1 MTEVTNQSMDEMTN
15 ESYVQLMEPVC
26 RGEIA
31 DYLEDAFAGPPIS
44 PESLVEFAADHGA
57 RPPVIEVL
65 SRLHERE
72 YRTLRDLWN
81 ELADIPL
88 EV

>member
-1 MTEVTNQSMDEMTN
+1 MTEVTHLLMDDLRTV
-15 ESYVQLMEPVC
+15 SYVQIMETVC

-31 DYLEDAFAGPPIS
+31 DYLEDAFAGPPVS
-44 PESLVEFAADHGA
+44 PESLVAFAADHGA

-72 YRTLRDLWN
+72 YRSLRDLWN